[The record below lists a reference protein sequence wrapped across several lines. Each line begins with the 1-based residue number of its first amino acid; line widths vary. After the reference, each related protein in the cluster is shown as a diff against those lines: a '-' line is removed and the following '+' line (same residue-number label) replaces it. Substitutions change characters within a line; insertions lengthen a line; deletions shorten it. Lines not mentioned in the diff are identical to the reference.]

1 MSTTIEKGSFV
12 LVTGANGFIASH
24 VVDQLLAAGYNVRGT
39 SRSAEKSKWL
49 HEVFDKR
56 YGAGRFECV
65 SVPDMVA
72 DGAFDEAVK
81 GVSGIV
87 HLASIVTFSTKVEE
101 VVPPTVKGALE
112 VLRSAAKEPGVKSVV
127 YTSSSAACLLA
138 QPDKVI
144 VVTEDTWNESAVA
157 EAHNDPSPN
166 PWVVPARLR
175 LKTYQITFHRAVW
188 QFVAQTKPHFQVCTV
203 VPNANFGPILQPGG
217 EPHSTASWV
226 VKLIRGDK
234 SVLQFPPQWFVNV
247 ADTARLHVAGLIDP
261 SCNGKRI
268 FAFAA
273 PYTWNEV
280 LAILRK
286 QNPGREFMED
296 APDQGRDLSQIP
308 NHFAEAL
315 LKKHYQKGFTGLE
328 ETVRENSR
336 GLF

>member
-1 MSTTIEKGSFV
+1 MSTTIEKGSLV

-24 VVDQLLAAGYNVRGT
+24 VV
-39 SRSAEKSKWL
+39 
-49 HEVFDKR
+49 FDKK

-87 HLASIVTFSTKVEE
+87 HLTSIVTFSTKVEE
-101 VVPPTVKGALE
+101 VVPPTVKGTIE
-112 VLRSAAKEPGVKSVV
+112 VLKSAVKEPGVKSVV

-138 QPDKVI
+138 QPGKVI
-144 VVTEDTWNESAVA
+144 VVTEDTWNESAIA
-157 EAHNDPSPN
+157 EAHNDPTPN
-166 PWVVPARLR
+166 PWVVYAAR
-175 LKTYQITFHRAVW
+175 KTEAEKAVW
-188 QFVAQTKPHFQVCTV
+188 QFVEQTKPHFQVSTV
-203 VPNANFGPILQPGG
+203 VPNVNFRQIFQPGDK
-217 EPHSTASWV
+217 ELSTAGWV
-226 VKLIRGDK
+226 VKLSRGEK
-234 SVLQFPPQWFVNV
+234 SVLQYPPQWFVNV
-247 ADTARLHVAGLIDP
+247 ADTACLHVAGLIDP

-286 QNPGREFMED
+286 QNPGRKFMED

-308 NHFAEAL
+308 NQGAEAL
-315 LKKHYQKGFTGLE
+315 LRKHYQK
-328 ETVRENSR
+328 ENSE

>member
-1 MSTTIEKGSFV
+1 MSASVGSECVAKPLNKPTRTIGGKCGETTSAEQKRYPDS
-12 LVTGANGFIASH
+12 S
-24 VVDQLLAAGYNVRGT
+24 GYSKSNPFVRGT
-39 SRSAEKSKWL
+39 LRSAEKSKWL
-49 HEVFDKR
+49 HELFDKK

-65 SVPDMVA
+65 PVPDMLPT
-72 DGAFDEAVK
+72 

-101 VVPPTVKGALE
+101 VVPPTVKGTIE
-112 VLRSAAKEPGVKSVV
+112 VLKSAVKEPEAS
-127 YTSSSAACLLA
+127 TCLLA
-138 QPDKVI
+138 QPGKVI
-144 VVTEDTWNESAVA
+144 VVTEDTWNESAIA
-157 EAHNDPSPN
+157 EAHNNDPSPN
-166 PWVVPARLR
+166 PWVVYAAS
-175 LKTYQITFHRAVW
+175 KTEAE
-188 QFVAQTKPHFQVCTV
+188 KPSHFQVSTV
-203 VPNANFGPILQPGG
+203 VPNVKFGQIFQPGDK
-217 EPHSTASWV
+217 ELSTAGWV
-226 VKLIRGDK
+226 VKLSRGAK
-234 SVLQFPPQWFVNV
+234 SVLQYAPQWFVNV